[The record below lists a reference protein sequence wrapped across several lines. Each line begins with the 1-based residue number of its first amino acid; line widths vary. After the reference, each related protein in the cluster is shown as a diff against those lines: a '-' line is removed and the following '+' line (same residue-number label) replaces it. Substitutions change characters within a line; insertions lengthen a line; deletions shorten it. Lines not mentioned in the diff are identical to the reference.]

1 MPKVKKGQTEGTK
14 GPKNKRKRTEKTRDV
29 GTSSAQAES
38 LSKEVPQMMAPV
50 TLHGNA
56 APGAPGGLDA
66 APIPANACLAHQD
79 MALLKGL
86 DNRDLNH
93 SPPPDQLSNSRVE
106 AFSEPCSCSQKR
118 PGSNSS
124 KVSQFDLGSEATRL
138 LNAAN
143 AVNTTSTYITGISA
157 FEKFRVLTQSSV
169 TWPPPL
175 DQLLNFIA
183 YLSLNGYSDAT
194 ARAYISAIG
203 YKCKIEGL
211 RCSVWIVGSSIVRNA
226 GIAALSRPGGQG
238 LGLQTKGIDI
248 WWQGYGGLRFVDLA
262 CKLRWLAQ
270 FENPPNFI
278 VIHCGANDIGQV
290 KTQKLLDR
298 GSMAL
303 LKKRQGDGA
312 VTKRVNRAAAKE
324 ILGCGGRLL
333 RHTQFLGNPKQL
345 YSRDGVHLS
354 GLGNDIYLN
363 NLQGALEYF
372 VKNKEGV
379 VFPVN

>member
-38 LSKEVPQMMAPV
+38 LSEEVPQMMAPV

-66 APIPANACLAHQD
+66 APIP
-79 MALLKGL
+79 
-86 DNRDLNH
+86 
-93 SPPPDQLSNSRVE
+93 
-106 AFSEPCSCSQKR
+106 
-118 PGSNSS
+118 
-124 KVSQFDLGSEATRL
+124 
-138 LNAAN
+138 
-143 AVNTTSTYITGISA
+143 
-157 FEKFRVLTQSSV
+157 
-169 TWPPPL
+169 
-175 DQLLNFIA
+175 
-183 YLSLNGYSDAT
+183 
-194 ARAYISAIG
+194 
-203 YKCKIEGL
+203 GL
-211 RCSVWIVGSSIVRNA
+211 RCSDWLVGSSIVRNA

-298 GSMAL
+298 VRWDLRL
-303 LKKRQGDGA
+303 LA
-312 VTKRVNRAAAKE
+312 SVFPNTKLVWSFLLPRVAWRYSKNVRAMEQSRNRVNRAAAKE

-333 RHTQFLGNPKQL
+333 RHTQFFGKPKQL

>member
-1 MPKVKKGQTEGTK
+1 MEVKC
-14 GPKNKRKRTEKTRDV
+14 
-29 GTSSAQAES
+29 
-38 LSKEVPQMMAPV
+38 
-50 TLHGNA
+50 
-56 APGAPGGLDA
+56 
-66 APIPANACLAHQD
+66 I
-79 MALLKGL
+79 
-86 DNRDLNH
+86 
-93 SPPPDQLSNSRVE
+93 SNLYQV
-106 AFSEPCSCSQKR
+106 
-118 PGSNSS
+118 
-124 KVSQFDLGSEATRL
+124 
-138 LNAAN
+138 
-143 AVNTTSTYITGISA
+143 STYMFQI
-157 FEKFRVLTQSSV
+157 
-169 TWPPPL
+169 
-175 DQLLNFIA
+175 NFV
-183 YLSLNGYSDAT
+183 
-194 ARAYISAIG
+194 
-203 YKCKIEGL
+203 GL

-238 LGLQTKGIDI
+238 LGLQKKGIDI

-298 GSMAL
+298 VRWDLRL
-303 LKKRQGDGA
+303 LA
-312 VTKRVNRAAAKE
+312 SVFPNTKLVWSFLLPRVAWRYSKNVRAMEQTRNRVNRAAAKE

-333 RHTQFLGNPKQL
+333 RHTQFLGKPKQL

>member
-14 GPKNKRKRTEKTRDV
+14 GPKNKRKRTEKTRDM

-38 LSKEVPQMMAPV
+38 LSEEVPQMMAPV
-50 TLHGNA
+50 SLHGDA

-66 APIPANACLAHQD
+66 ASIPDMCQISAIACLAHQD

-86 DNRDLNH
+86 DKQDLNH
-93 SPPPDQLSNSRVE
+93 SPPPDQLSNS
-106 AFSEPCSCSQKR
+106 Q
-118 PGSNSS
+118 
-124 KVSQFDLGSEATRL
+124 
-138 LNAAN
+138 
-143 AVNTTSTYITGISA
+143 
-157 FEKFRVLTQSSV
+157 
-169 TWPPPL
+169 
-175 DQLLNFIA
+175 
-183 YLSLNGYSDAT
+183 
-194 ARAYISAIG
+194 
-203 YKCKIEGL
+203 GL

-270 FENPPNFI
+270 FENPPNLI

-298 GSMAL
+298 VRWDLRL
-303 LKKRQGDGA
+303 LA
-312 VTKRVNRAAAKE
+312 SIFPNTKLVWSFLLPRVAWRYSKNVRVMEQTRNRVNRAAAKE

-333 RHTQFLGNPKQL
+333 RHTQFLGKPKQL

-363 NLQGALEYF
+363 NLQS
-372 VKNKEGV
+372 K
-379 VFPVN
+379 

>member
-1 MPKVKKGQTEGTK
+1 MEVKC
-14 GPKNKRKRTEKTRDV
+14 
-29 GTSSAQAES
+29 
-38 LSKEVPQMMAPV
+38 
-50 TLHGNA
+50 
-56 APGAPGGLDA
+56 
-66 APIPANACLAHQD
+66 I
-79 MALLKGL
+79 
-86 DNRDLNH
+86 
-93 SPPPDQLSNSRVE
+93 SNLYQV
-106 AFSEPCSCSQKR
+106 
-118 PGSNSS
+118 
-124 KVSQFDLGSEATRL
+124 
-138 LNAAN
+138 
-143 AVNTTSTYITGISA
+143 STYMFQI
-157 FEKFRVLTQSSV
+157 
-169 TWPPPL
+169 
-175 DQLLNFIA
+175 NFA
-183 YLSLNGYSDAT
+183 
-194 ARAYISAIG
+194 
-203 YKCKIEGL
+203 GL

-248 WWQGYGGLRFVDLA
+248 WWQGYGGLWFVDLA

-298 GSMAL
+298 VRWDLRL
-303 LKKRQGDGA
+303 LA
-312 VTKRVNRAAAKE
+312 SVFPNTKLVWSFLLPRVAWRYSKNVRAMEQSRNRVNRAAAKE

-333 RHTQFLGNPKQL
+333 RHTQFLGKPKQL

-372 VKNKEGV
+372 VKNEEGV